1 MKQFR
6 AQIIMMMMMMMMMT
20 CCFASI
26 SRANVRRTLNKAG
39 VLPVHLILGIDVYHT
54 GHWLGLL
61 QAAIIS
67 ELVT

>member
-6 AQIIMMMMMMMMMT
+6 AQIIMMMMMMMMMMT

-39 VLPVHLILGIDVYHT
+39 VLPVHLFLELTFIILDIG
-54 GHWLGLL
+54 LGCYM
-61 QAAIIS
+61 QQ
-67 ELVT
+67 